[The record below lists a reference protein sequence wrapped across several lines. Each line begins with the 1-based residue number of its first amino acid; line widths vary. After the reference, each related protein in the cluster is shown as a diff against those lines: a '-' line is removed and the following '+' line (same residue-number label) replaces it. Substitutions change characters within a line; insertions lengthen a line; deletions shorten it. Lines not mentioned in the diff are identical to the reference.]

1 MGDEDRVR
9 ETPPC
14 FTGLDETHLVYV
26 SKNHLSSSDVVA
38 ITVTTSKRL
47 LPNTSLK
54 RLAVAQPKMHLLPP
68 AVPQSLPI
76 PRPRM
81 NKILHAERDAYMK
94 KLHDDR
100 GDRIKLETWAAVK
113 IQSLFRGHRVR
124 PKAKPAFAHDGRTNM
139 MASIRKEL
147 HDMQQVL
154 PSHAN
159 SKRSEPWRQ
168 DVRLRAADKRQAK
181 HRKDRLHHAATVIQA
196 CVKRFLARVAFIH
209 LMSRHVDEMV
219 LWSAIVVQ
227 AGYRGYVA
235 RKRIAER
242 LAQVQE
248 ASATKIQCLVR
259 GILSRERAALL
270 RLERHSNLGQDMQ
283 REETAAAT
291 TIQRLVRG
299 CKGRKSTAF
308 LRDGQRMLHVQRIA
322 DGHLDERKSIAHG
335 QTLLLIDKGVLVVE
349 PRPSLKAPLN
359 INTTHLHRE
368 ETAAKLKTIAS
379 GIETRH
385 RKSYQGSR
393 RYSGKAHVPLSL
405 EASPLVADDARVRI
419 DEVHAAEQR
428 QLEARQS
435 LALVLPKP
443 ERVEGVPSRSLLM
456 APPVVQS
463 ADSKF
468 GMYAEQ
474 RPRSKRANGRP
485 TSDTGE
491 RIVMNGPLH
500 DVIDTNAAIK
510 IQAMARG
517 RIVRQ
522 ARRKSTAMHLRS
534 SPTCKKVDSR
544 AKSMALPPR

>member
-26 SKNHLSSSDVVA
+26 TKNHLSSSDVVA

-54 RLAVAQPKMHLLPP
+54 RLAVAQPKMHLLLP
-68 AVPQSLPI
+68 AAPQSLPI
-76 PRPRM
+76 PRARM

-100 GDRIKLETWAAVK
+100 GDRIKLETWAAVR

-124 PKAKPAFAHDGRTNM
+124 PKAKPAFVHDGRTNM

-196 CVKRFLARVAFIH
+196 CVKRFLARVAFMH

-270 RLERHSNLGQDMQ
+270 RLERHSNLGQDML

-299 CKGRKSTAF
+299 CKGRKSTTL

-385 RKSYQGSR
+385 RRSFQGCR
-393 RYSGKAHVPLSL
+393 RYS
-405 EASPLVADDARVRI
+405 DDARVRI
-419 DEVHAAEQR
+419 EEVHAAEKR
-428 QLEARQS
+428 QLEARQT

-443 ERVEGVPSRSLLM
+443 ERVESVPSRSLLM
-456 APPVVQS
+456 AQPVLQS

-474 RPRSKRANGRP
+474 RPRSKRANGRQ
-485 TSDTGE
+485 TSDA
-491 RIVMNGPLH
+491 
-500 DVIDTNAAIK
+500 DTNAAIK

-517 RIVRQ
+517 TIVRQ

-534 SPTCKKVDSR
+534 SPTCKKVDTR
-544 AKSMALPPR
+544 ANSMALPPR